1 MLTNTCIRAWGPN
14 GVHWSPY
21 SKKGLYLTPLPPKPN
36 LTLSAYSSF
45 SMSIYWIFPFERSSF
60 VFYRRHIHRSVVF
73 GRWITCECQI
83 GCFEKSHWWWV
94 TCCSRTGRA
103 HLLLISRTP
112 GVAGGAIGIVTLE
125 GRCLSNHG
133 IDLDFVCYMCYF
145 SLDIVEV
152 SFVVCH
158 RQKQSTNQETSIGNH
173 RRRNRRRNRCIW
185 RQCQ

>member
-1 MLTNTCIRAWGPN
+1 MLTNTCIRAWGPD

-21 SKKGLYLTPLPPKPN
+21 SQKGPCLTPLPLKPN
-36 LTLSAYSSF
+36 LTASAYSSY
-45 SMSIYWIFPFERSSF
+45 SMSIFWIFPFECSSF

-73 GRWITCECQI
+73 GRWIIC
-83 GCFEKSHWWWV
+83 GCPSSCLDTSHWWWV
-94 TCCSRTGRA
+94 TYCSRTGRA

-133 IDLDFVCYMCYF
+133 TVLDFYLSGF

-152 SFVVCH
+152 SLIICH
-158 RQKQSTNQETSIGNH
+158 RQDKVQV
-173 RRRNRRRNRCIW
+173 RRPS
-185 RQCQ
+185 